1 VDTPPPENVVLIG
14 FMGSGKSSIGR
25 LAAKALGYQFV
36 DTDQLIVE
44 RSGRQISEIFAEDGE
59 EAFREL
65 ETAVIR
71 SLVHLN
77 RSVISTGGG
86 AVIRAVNREM
96 LRHAGFVVC
105 LTASEDVIFER
116 VSRNSKRPLLQ
127 CDNPRAVISQLLM
140 SRREAYE
147 AAAHCTIDTSL
158 LSQGDAVEV
167 LTAAISAH
175 FEWNRPN

>member
-1 VDTPPPENVVLIG
+1 
-14 FMGSGKSSIGR
+14 MGSGKSSIGR

-86 AVIRAVNREM
+86 AVIARSCNATIP
-96 LRHAGFVVC
+96 GP
-105 LTASEDVIFER
+105 SS
-116 VSRNSKRPLLQ
+116 VS
-127 CDNPRAVISQLLM
+127 
-140 SRREAYE
+140 
-147 AAAHCTIDTSL
+147 
-158 LSQGDAVEV
+158 
-167 LTAAISAH
+167 
-175 FEWNRPN
+175 F